1 MRAYPRRVRHNERA
15 LVRRGGRPSQ
25 SGRPVRSKDFPVK
38 TMPVMLRLDPKD
50 WKRFRELAA
59 ERDLRP
65 AQLIRQVMREWLD
78 KAKKK

>member
-1 MRAYPRRVRHNERA
+1 
-15 LVRRGGRPSQ
+15 
-25 SGRPVRSKDFPVK
+25 
-38 TMPVMLRLDPKD
+38 MPVMLRLDPKD